1 MSRKTPALLTAI
13 ATAAAVAAVAVAPTG
28 AFGGAHSAASR
39 SVTLRGV
46 RFHPGTLNINRG
58 DSVTWAWHIRE
69 SEHNVTFHTVHS
81 RTGSS
86 GSFTV
91 RFNRA
96 GTFAYVCTVHVSEG
110 MRGRIVV
117 H

>member
-1 MSRKTPALLTAI
+1 MSKKTAGALV
-13 ATAAAVAAVAVAPTG
+13 AVAAAIAVAAGPAG
-28 AFGGAHSAASR
+28 AGQGARVAR
-39 SVTLRGV
+39 SHTVSLSGV
-46 RFHPGTLNINRG
+46 RFHPGTLNVNRG

-81 RTGSS
+81 RTGSN

-91 RFNRA
+91 RFNRR
-96 GTFAYVCTVHVSEG
+96 GTFSYVCTVHVSEG
-110 MRGRIVV
+110 MRGKIVV

>member
-1 MSRKTPALLTAI
+1 MSRKTVGALMAVAA
-13 ATAAAVAAVAVAPTG
+13 ATAAAAVPAG
-28 AFGGAHSAASR
+28 AWDGAHTAR
-39 SVTLRGV
+39 SHTVTLNGV
-46 RFHPGTLNINRG
+46 RFHPGTLNVNRG
-58 DSVTWAWHIRE
+58 DSVTWAWHIPQ

-81 RTGSS
+81 RTGSN

-110 MRGRIVV
+110 MRGKIIV

>member
-1 MSRKTPALLTAI
+1 MSRTTVGALLAVAA
-13 ATAAAVAAVAVAPTG
+13 ATAVAAVPAGAGVA
-28 AFGGAHSAASR
+28 AHAAR
-39 SVTLRGV
+39 SHRVSLQGT
-46 RFHPGTLNINRG
+46 RFHPGTLNVNRG
-58 DSVTWAWHIRE
+58 DSVTWSWHIPQ

-81 RTGSS
+81 RTGSN

-91 RFNRA
+91 RFNRT

-110 MRGRIVV
+110 MRGKVVV